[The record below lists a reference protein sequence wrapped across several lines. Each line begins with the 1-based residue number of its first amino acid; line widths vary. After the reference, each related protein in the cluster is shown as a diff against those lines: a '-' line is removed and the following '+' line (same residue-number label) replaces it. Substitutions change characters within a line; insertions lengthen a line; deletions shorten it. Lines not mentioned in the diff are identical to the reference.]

1 MKVSDLSVK
10 EFEALMH
17 RVIEEEM
24 EDLLLTLN
32 PGVRKKIEEGLE
44 DVKKSRVT
52 SLEDVITQ
60 RKRSG

>member
-1 MKVSDLSVK
+1 MKVSDLSV
-10 EFEALMH
+10 EELEALLH
-17 RVIEEEM
+17 KVVEEEM

-32 PGVRKKIEEGLE
+32 PGVRRKIEEGLE
-44 DVKKSRVT
+44 DVKKGRVT